1 MCTGKI
7 FIYLKLGFLNA
18 DDPVPTFRWL
28 NGRSSSGIQH
38 LEINHGA
45 ERHAVILHPYNPV
58 SFEVK
63 SDVNPCIF
71 KGSLEMEPT
80 TEVLVT
86 GGCPGADNFEVSYK
100 EAIET
105 VQ

>member
-7 FIYLKLGFLNA
+7 FIYLKLGILNA
-18 DDPVPTFRWL
+18 DDPMPTFRWL

-38 LEINHGA
+38 LEINHGE

-63 SDVNPCIF
+63 SEVNPCIF
-71 KGSLEMEPT
+71 KGALEMEPT

-86 GGCPGADNFEVSYK
+86 GGCPGSDNFEVSCK
-100 EAIET
+100 NGH
-105 VQ
+105 